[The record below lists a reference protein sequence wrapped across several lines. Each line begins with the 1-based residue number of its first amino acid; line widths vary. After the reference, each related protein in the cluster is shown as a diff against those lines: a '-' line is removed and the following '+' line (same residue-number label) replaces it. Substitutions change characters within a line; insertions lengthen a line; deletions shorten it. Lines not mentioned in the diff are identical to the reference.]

1 VREGGASAWSLL
13 RRFWRWAR
21 PYRRWIFAGMATIPV
36 VAALSTWRPL
46 LVKQAID
53 GAIPANDERALAW
66 LAAGFFG
73 AVLLEFIAQAVQTW
87 TLQRAGIATIS
98 DLRRDVFAHAIR
110 LPAREF
116 DRTPIGV
123 LLTRTTSDIEAL
135 SETLAFGVITI
146 VTDVV
151 MISAIVVAMFAL
163 SPSLAAICL
172 SLAPLLVILV
182 RWFGAELRRLQLE
195 VRKAAAVR
203 TGYITEHLSGVD
215 VVHAFAREQSAS
227 ETFAALGQ
235 RYLDSTKRANIYDSL
250 LFSLMDGIAAFA
262 VALLLWFAAPAVL
275 VTGAGSVLSLGLLFA
290 FVDYLQRVF
299 VPIREFSGKL
309 ATVQRAAAS
318 LERVYALLDKPAE
331 PVVDVRGPD
340 PLASFTGGL
349 VVRDL
354 HFAYGETAPDVLRG
368 VDFEVRAGQV
378 VAIVGRTGSGKSSL
392 GRVLTRLY
400 EGYRGSIA
408 LDTADAAIELRDVP
422 PAALRRHVL
431 MVPQDPFLFDDDVA
445 FNVSLGED
453 AGGPEALRRALDTV
467 QALDLVDARGG
478 LDFHIGE
485 RGRGL
490 SVGEGQLVAFA
501 RVCARQPTLLVLDE
515 ATASVDSLTEHKV
528 QAAIERLFQGRT
540 VLVIAHRLSTVRH
553 ADVILVMDAGRIA
566 ERGTHDEL
574 VARGGLY
581 AKLVKSGFAEDEDT
595 DSGVATTEPS

>member
-235 RYLDSTKRANIYDSL
+235 RYLDSTKRANISDSL

-453 AGGPEALRRALDTV
+453 AGGAAALRRALDTV
-467 QALDLVDARGG
+467 QALDLVEARGG

-574 VARGGLY
+574 VVRGGLY

>member
-453 AGGPEALRRALDTV
+453 AGGAAALRRALDTV
-467 QALDLVDARGG
+467 QALDLVEARGG

>member
-1 VREGGASAWSLL
+1 
-13 RRFWRWAR
+13 
-21 PYRRWIFAGMATIPV
+21 
-36 VAALSTWRPL
+36 
-46 LVKQAID
+46 
-53 GAIPANDERALAW
+53 
-66 LAAGFFG
+66 
-73 AVLLEFIAQAVQTW
+73 
-87 TLQRAGIATIS
+87 LQRAGIATIS
-98 DLRRDVFAHAIR
+98 DMRRDVFAHAIR

-135 SETLAFGVITI
+135 SETLSFGVITI

-151 MISAIVVAMFAL
+151 MITSIVIAMFAL
-163 SPSLAAICL
+163 SPWLAAICL
-172 SLAPLLVILV
+172 SLAPVLVILV

-262 VALLLWFAAPAVL
+262 VALLLWFAAPAAL

-331 PVVDVRGPD
+331 PVVDLRGPD
-340 PLASFTGGL
+340 PLVNFTGGL
-349 VVRDL
+349 AVRDL

-368 VDFEVRAGQV
+368 VDFDVRPGQV

-408 LDTADAAIELRDVP
+408 LDAGGTTIELRDVA

-553 ADVILVMDAGRIA
+553 ADVILVMNEGRIA

-581 AKLVKSGFAEDEDT
+581 AKLVKSGFAEDEDA
-595 DSGVATTEPS
+595 DGDAAMAARE